1 MIITARSRIHVSLA
15 DMAFASPRGFGGVGF
30 AIRDPC
36 TCVRISP
43 ATQIQIDGIDKL
55 DARSKFA
62 LSELVERMVLRANKT
77 GCKIELLNSPPQHVG
92 FGSQTSL
99 SLAVA
104 AGINAIYDIGLQ
116 QDELQLLSGRGG
128 GSGVGI
134 HAFFHGG
141 VIWDAGRA
149 REEIVAYQPSGAG
162 APITLPPLMLR
173 IHFPTTWSVV
183 LALPDCLTIS
193 GASEKEF
200 FQNNTPI
207 PELESLRTMAELYHG
222 VLPAFHNSDYRALA
236 RSLKTIHGFGFKS
249 REFRRLPESIQE
261 AVQCLQSRGLAAG
274 ISSLGPLIYI
284 LQEDTNSITE
294 LVEQCLRP
302 LSLKSLSRVLGCDS
316 GHDVSP

>member
-1 MIITARSRIHVSLA
+1 MIVTARSRVHVSLA

-30 AIRDPC
+30 AVSDPC
-36 TCVRISP
+36 TRVRISP

-55 DARSKFA
+55 DARSGFA

-104 AGINAIYDIGLQ
+104 AGINAIYELGLQ
-116 QDELQLLSGRGG
+116 REELQLLSGRGG

-141 VIWDAGRA
+141 IIWDAGRA
-149 REEIVAYQPSGAG
+149 REEIMAYQPSGAG
-162 APITLPPLMLR
+162 APTTLPPLMLR
-173 IHFPTTWSVV
+173 IHFPATWSIV
-183 LALPDCLTIS
+183 LALPDCRTIS
-193 GASEKEF
+193 GTPENEF
-200 FQNNTPI
+200 FQSNTPI

-236 RSLKTIHGFGFKS
+236 RSLTDLVS
-249 REFRRLPESIQE
+249 SI
-261 AVQCLQSRGLAAG
+261 AS
-274 ISSLGPLIYI
+274 
-284 LQEDTNSITE
+284 
-294 LVEQCLRP
+294 
-302 LSLKSLSRVLGCDS
+302 
-316 GHDVSP
+316 